1 MRKKLL
7 LLVQKQS
14 VRIESILVVLLQGI
28 AMEVFLPPG
37 PALKWWG
44 LGALASQWQ
53 LL

>member
-28 AMEVFLPPG
+28 AMEVFLPP
-37 PALKWWG
+37 ALKWWG